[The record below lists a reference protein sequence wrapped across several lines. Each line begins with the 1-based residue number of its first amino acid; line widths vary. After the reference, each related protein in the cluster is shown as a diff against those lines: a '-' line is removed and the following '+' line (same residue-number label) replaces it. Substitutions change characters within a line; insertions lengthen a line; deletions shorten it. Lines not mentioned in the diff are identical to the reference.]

1 MKHIVFLTACVLL
14 FLVATSAE
22 DQDDEETDQDDEET
36 EEDRRFDK
44 NFNVRNACVFV
55 RLRVC
60 GMRAGYHHT
69 RTPCQGSTYE
79 QSHLL
84 VTT

>member
-22 DQDDEETDQDDEET
+22 DQDDEET
-36 EEDRRFDK
+36 EEDRRFHDLMSDK

>member
-22 DQDDEETDQDDEET
+22 DQDDEET

>member
-36 EEDRRFDK
+36 EEDRRFHDLMSDK
-44 NFNVRNACVFV
+44 NFNLSSYTDPMSRKYI
-55 RLRVC
+55 RTKPPL
-60 GMRAGYHHT
+60 GYNMSQAHA
-69 RTPCQGSTYE
+69 
-79 QSHLL
+79 
-84 VTT
+84 